1 MKKNNILGWILRY
14 FIQGI
19 LMLGPLVTTI
29 WIIWTVFY
37 SIDSLIPN
45 VSKEYPGL
53 VFAVIIIATT
63 ITGFFGSKFLLGKF
77 LINTID
83 YLLKRTPG
91 IRFLY
96 SSIKEVINSF
106 VGDKRKFTNPVW
118 VKVQDAPEMWRIGF
132 ITQKDM
138 SAVGFE
144 DMVSVYLP
152 HSYAISGWVIV
163 TSKDNIKPAEGFSSQ
178 KAMEFALSGGILSN
192 TNNTSNANNTGNK

>member
-152 HSYAISGWVIV
+152 HSYAISGWVIIV
-163 TSKDNIKPAEGFSSQ
+163 KAENIKIADGISAQ
-178 KAMEFALSGGILSN
+178 KAMEFAVSGGTINFFSE
-192 TNNTSNANNTGNK
+192 NKKD

>member
-96 SSIKEVINSF
+96 SSIK
-106 VGDKRKFTNPVW
+106 
-118 VKVQDAPEMWRIGF
+118 
-132 ITQKDM
+132 
-138 SAVGFE
+138 
-144 DMVSVYLP
+144 
-152 HSYAISGWVIV
+152 
-163 TSKDNIKPAEGFSSQ
+163 
-178 KAMEFALSGGILSN
+178 
-192 TNNTSNANNTGNK
+192 

>member
-53 VFAVIIIATT
+53 VFGVIIIATT

-83 YLLKRTPG
+83 YLLKRTPS

-96 SSIKEVINSF
+96 SPLATAAAIARLRTLIAYPVQGPNRAHIFYKQLKGEPHTIVRSAFCQSRPWPNNS
-106 VGDKRKFTNPVW
+106 RLT
-118 VKVQDAPEMWRIGF
+118 
-132 ITQKDM
+132 
-138 SAVGFE
+138 
-144 DMVSVYLP
+144 
-152 HSYAISGWVIV
+152 
-163 TSKDNIKPAEGFSSQ
+163 
-178 KAMEFALSGGILSN
+178 
-192 TNNTSNANNTGNK
+192 